1 MLRPSGDGDEV
12 EQPLA
17 RRGQQYAAR
26 CLDVAADDHAMP
38 RPLLARDDHLRVLRL
53 SAQAAGDLACQFVM
67 RTPLG
72 RDRADIGDQNRAA
85 LGHHHGWQT
94 ASRCLGRGSIA

>member
-26 CLDVAADDHAMP
+26 CLDIATDDHAMP
-38 RPLLARDDHLRVLRL
+38 RPLLARDDDLRVLRPA
-53 SAQAAGDLACQFVM
+53 AQAAGNLSRQFLM
-67 RTPLG
+67 RPTLG
-72 RDRADIGDQNRAA
+72 GYRADVRDQDGPA
-85 LGHHHGWQT
+85 LRHDHLGKT
-94 ASRCLGRGSIA
+94 ASRCLGRGGTA